1 MKDDDRCRIAVSL
14 AGHVSSFI
22 GPAVF
27 YFGRLVM
34 RYIAVRVPDNIHK
47 AVKIKAAREGVSI
60 QLFIIRLL
68 EIIIANSVEDKEMR
82 V

>member
-1 MKDDDRCRIAVSL
+1 
-14 AGHVSSFI
+14 
-22 GPAVF
+22 
-27 YFGRLVM
+27 M